1 MLEIQI
7 IVLAILLVLSAF
19 FSSVETALMSVS
31 SIKVRSLVRQKKKGS
46 EALKRLK
53 SNPERLLI
61 TILVGN
67 NVANIGA
74 AALATSITTEMFGDI
89 GVGIAT
95 GVMTLLILVFGEITP
110 KSYAAQNSVKMSLA
124 VARPIEVLSK
134 VLFPVARVF
143 EGLTS
148 MMMRLFGSKKGES
161 LTEEELKTIV
171 SMGAEQGLIRKQ
183 VAGMMASLIE
193 FEKTQATEIM
203 TPKTEMEILDG
214 SKSIGD
220 VLNYVVKTPYSRY
233 PVFKGEK
240 DKIVGIAD
248 VDQILAVVK
257 SGNLK
262 KKVSSIATK
271 PRFVPENKEIIGLLA
286 DFEKWKTPIAIV
298 VDEYGHVMGLVTMD
312 DVLEEI
318 VGDIFDKSKKVHSY
332 IKVIGP
338 KEFIVDGRTS
348 IEILDDFV
356 DLHIEEKGFDTIA
369 GLVLKKLGR
378 IPEKGEVLKF
388 EKFNITVEA
397 VSEKH
402 IRKLRVI
409 KR

>member
-1 MLEIQI
+1 MLEVQI
-7 IVLAILLVLSAF
+7 IVLACLLVMSAF

-31 SIKVRSLVRQKKKGS
+31 NIKVRSLVRQKKKGS
-46 EALKRLK
+46 EALQRLK

-67 NVANIGA
+67 NVVNIGS

-95 GVMTLLILVFGEITP
+95 GAMTLLILVFGEITP

-124 VARPIEVLSK
+124 VARPIEILSK
-134 VLFPVARVF
+134 ILLPVVRVF
-143 EGLTS
+143 EGLTNA
-148 MMMRLFGSKKGES
+148 MMRLFGSRKAES

-171 SMGAEQGLIRKQ
+171 SMGAEQGLIKKQ
-183 VAGMMASLIE
+183 VAGMMESLIE

-214 SKSIGD
+214 DKSIGD
-220 VLNYVVKTPYSRY
+220 VLNFVVRTPYSRY
-233 PVFKGEK
+233 PVYKGER

-262 KKVSSIATK
+262 RKVSAISTK
-271 PRFVPENKEIIGLLA
+271 PRFVPESKEIISILA

-332 IKVIGP
+332 VKVVGP
-338 KEFIVDGRTS
+338 KEFIVDGRLS
-348 IEILDDFV
+348 MEILDDYV
-356 DLHIEEKGFDTIA
+356 DLNIDEKGFDTIA

-378 IPEKGEVLKF
+378 IPEKGEAIRF
-388 EKFNITVEA
+388 EKFNIKVESA
-397 VSEKH
+397 SEKH
-402 IRKLRVI
+402 IRKVRII

>member
-1 MLEIQI
+1 MLEVQI
-7 IVLAILLVLSAF
+7 IVLACLLVMSAF

-31 SIKVRSLVRQKKKGS
+31 NIKVRSLVRQKKKGS
-46 EALKRLK
+46 EALQRLK

-67 NVANIGA
+67 NVVNIGS

-95 GVMTLLILVFGEITP
+95 GAMTLLILVFGEITP

-124 VARPIEVLSK
+124 VARPIEILSK
-134 VLFPVARVF
+134 ILLPVVRVF
-143 EGLTS
+143 EGLTNA
-148 MMMRLFGSKKGES
+148 MMRLFGSRKAES

-171 SMGAEQGLIRKQ
+171 SMGAEQGLIKKQ
-183 VAGMMASLIE
+183 VAGMMESLIE

-214 SKSIGD
+214 DKSIGD
-220 VLNYVVKTPYSRY
+220 VLNFVVRTPYSRY
-233 PVFKGEK
+233 PVYKGER

-262 KKVSSIATK
+262 RKVSSISTK
-271 PRFVPENKEIIGLLA
+271 PRFVPESKEIISILA

-332 IKVIGP
+332 VKVVGP
-338 KEFIVDGRTS
+338 KEFIVDGRLS
-348 IEILDDFV
+348 MEILDDYV
-356 DLHIEEKGFDTIA
+356 DLNIDEKGFDTIA

-378 IPEKGEVLKF
+378 IPEKGEAIRF
-388 EKFNITVEA
+388 EKFNIKVESA
-397 VSEKH
+397 SEKH
-402 IRKLRVI
+402 IRKVRII